1 MSVFR
6 WLLFVFC
13 LFCCIGCQKRSV
25 TTLSVQNSAQ
35 ELVAFDYALI
45 TRPYNPADS
54 TTWLKYSTSP
64 GAKQLT
70 LELEQPSFVLL
81 RPRYS
86 TRRYLLLLAPREEV
100 VVRLLPLGYTV
111 SGSHH
116 SQRIAGLY
124 DLFQRFNDTLS
135 EIKHRYE
142 WQYSP
147 VVRCSMQTHYL
158 AAFNSLRERTR
169 RALIRFIAQEPY
181 SLANLLALEA
191 RCDSLLFFG
200 SPDDTVF
207 RQDILNKLKVESVDT
222 LLIQTF
228 LERLGT

>member
-54 TTWLKYSTSP
+54 TTWLKYHPSP
-64 GAKQLT
+64 GTKLT
-70 LELEQPSFVLL
+70 LELEQPQFLLL

-147 VVRCSMQTHYL
+147 EVRCSMQTHYL

-191 RCDSLLFFG
+191 RCDSVPFFG

>member
-35 ELVAFDYALI
+35 ELVAFDYAFI

-54 TTWLKYSTSP
+54 TTWLKYHPSP
-64 GAKQLT
+64 GTKLT
-70 LELEQPSFVLL
+70 LELEQPSFLLL

-147 VVRCSMQTHYL
+147 EVRCSMQTHYL

-191 RCDSLLFFG
+191 RCDSVPFFG

-207 RQDILNKLKVESVDT
+207 RQDILNKLHVESVDT

>member
-35 ELVAFDYALI
+35 ELVAFDYAFI

-54 TTWLKYSTSP
+54 TTWLKYHPSP
-64 GAKQLT
+64 GTKLT
-70 LELEQPSFVLL
+70 LELEQPSFLLL

-86 TRRYLLLLAPREEV
+86 ARRYLLLLAPREEV

-147 VVRCSMQTHYL
+147 EVRCSMQTHYL

-191 RCDSLLFFG
+191 RCDSVPFFG

-207 RQDILNKLKVESVDT
+207 RQDILNKLQVESVDT
-222 LLIQTF
+222 LLIQT
-228 LERLGT
+228 LLKRLGT